1 MSGERAAVIVRLSSF
16 HSSQQ
21 FVPSAPVARVETP
34 MDWYVK
40 AFIRASLLWFTG
52 GIALGLAMAVHH
64 AWVVYRPA
72 HAHMNV
78 VGFLTMMVFGVGYQL
93 LPRLFGHK
101 IQSRAL
107 AIAHW
112 WLANV
117 GLALMVLGF
126 VLSPHIGIKSAPITS
141 TGGSLFA
148 IGAFA
153 FVYNLWRTFNA
164 ADARHRAGATAS
176 SARTMRTLDS

>member
-1 MSGERAAVIVRLSSF
+1 VRVMGRTLSRALGYPTRCIGRLNLSAISS
-16 HSSQQ
+16 
-21 FVPSAPVARVETP
+21 TI
-34 MDWYVK
+34 DWFVK
-40 AFIRASLLWFTG
+40 AFIRASLAWFTA
-52 GIALGLAMAVHH
+52 GIALGLAMAVHPP
-64 AWVVYRPA
+64 WVIYRPA

-101 IQSRAL
+101 LQSRAL

-117 GLALMVLGF
+117 GLALMVVGF
-126 VLSPHIGIKSAPITS
+126 VLAPHIGLKSALITS
-141 TGGSLFA
+141 VGGSLFA
-148 IGAFA
+148 LGAFA

-164 ADARHRAGATAS
+164 AEARNRLIKADPPSG
-176 SARTMRTLDS
+176 RTLTALDE